1 MEKSKKKNII
11 LFILVIAIVI
21 LPLMINS
28 KAEYGGADDAAE
40 DAITKISPGYKPWF
54 ESIWEPPSGEI
65 ESLIF
70 AVQASLG
77 TGVICYY
84 FGFLKGKKKEREESR
99 KLTDSKDER
108 SK

>member
-1 MEKSKKKNII
+1 MEKSKKKNIL

-40 DAITKISPGYKPWF
+40 EAITEISPGYKPWF

-65 ESLIF
+65 ESLLF

-84 FGFLKGKKKEREESR
+84 FGVLKGKKKEREANK
-99 KLTDSKDER
+99 KLTDAKGER
-108 SK
+108 AK

>member
-40 DAITKISPGYKPWF
+40 EAITEISPGYKPWF
-54 ESIWEPPSGEI
+54 SSIWEPPSGEI

-84 FGFLKGKKKEREESR
+84 FGYLKGKKKEREAQGRVINPKE
-99 KLTDSKDER
+99 ER
-108 SK
+108 GK